1 MKNTLQELT
10 QQFKD
15 FPTKKKQYEIDD
27 RKYIVVSHFVG
38 KKDINEILLG
48 LAKKQAYNE
57 TN

>member
-15 FPTKKKQYEIDD
+15 FPTKKNQYEIDD
-27 RKYIVVSHFVG
+27 RKYIVISHFVG
-38 KKDINEILLG
+38 NKDINKILLG

>member
-15 FPTKKKQYEIDD
+15 FTTAQQEYEIDG

-38 KKDINEILLG
+38 NKDINEILLG